1 VNLWQTLYSVAKNN
15 PVMKKLIILF
25 VIIFQGLLTSASDN
39 QDIIARANN
48 AYTGNKFK
56 EAIELYQQVIKN
68 NFQSSELYYNL
79 GNAYFKTNDYP
90 SALLYYEKA
99 KKLDPSDEKINFNI
113 NVANTKII
121 DKIEELPLPFYKRWW
136 ESFQQWFS
144 VDNWGILSLIFL
156 FAFFVSAAIY
166 LIGNTVAIRKL
177 FFWMGLLFFVSAVI
191 SGINAYSQYR
201 NFQTAREGIVFEP
214 TVNAKSS
221 PDDNSQDIFV
231 IHEGTKVKIT
241 DKVGAWIE
249 IKIANGSD
257 GWIPENTVEII

>member
-1 VNLWQTLYSVAKNN
+1 
-15 PVMKKLIILF
+15 MKKLIILV
-25 VIIFQGLLTSASDN
+25 VIVFLSQFASASVN
-39 QDIIARANN
+39 QDIIGRANN

-68 NFQSSELYYNL
+68 NYQSSELYYNL

-99 KKLDPSDEKINFNI
+99 RKLDPSEEKIQFNI

-144 VDNWGILSLIFL
+144 VDTWGILALIFL
-156 FAFFVSAAIY
+156 FVFFVSAAIY
-166 LIGNTVAIRKL
+166 LIGNTIAIRKL
-177 FFWMGLLFFVSAVI
+177 FFWFGLLFLVSAFF

-201 NFQTAREGIVFEP
+201 NLQTAREGIVFEP
-214 TVNAKSS
+214 TVNVKSS

-241 DKVGAWIE
+241 DKVGTWIE

-257 GWIPENTVEII
+257 GWVAEKAVEII